1 MFSLFT
7 PRKQATQ
14 GARLWVRQPLVRALS
29 KHLSAGQRRE
39 LQRELRLAGRTDT
52 AAFLGVYSWYEQ
64 LAARR
69 KHTTPERIRELVHR
83 EVLHVRF
90 PHEVAI
96 LFASER
102 EQRSYIEQA
111 FVEAVMQLVRD
122 HVGSI
127 REENLDTLLLQL
139 EDVLGSAAT
148 ERLVR
153 PVFLSMY
160 TSYSGRISRLCLE
173 LWPDRYFREL
183 RHVGITESEFSKAI
197 EEKTEEVARQ
207 GRRLRTILDSLAD
220 SVLILDGHQR
230 LVEYNNAAGK
240 LLGLKASD
248 GNRPIGELLQWR
260 DTSPGVHDPIEEHW
274 QTGATISY
282 GAARGLEVK
291 SASGTHAVSVSVAPV
306 QVGKGR
312 HGAVVTLRGNQQDRR
327 VLEGLQS
334 EVAQGEAILSSTIAS
349 LPLGLMIF
357 DQKLRVVLTNTVAT
371 WLIGET
377 SQKVSC
383 SVLASHLQIP
393 ELATALKA
401 AISKQTPYEGRG
413 QTLQGRHVRVTAVP
427 VLEGTKCLGV
437 TVLLLDVT
445 EQEELNRSRDEFFSI
460 ASHELRTPL
469 TAIRG
474 YAQMLH
480 EVIESTNERATKYI
494 HSIELSAAQLTDVAN
509 DFLHVVQLEQRKV
522 TYDVRPIPIQEVA
535 ADVVSSLASLAQA
548 KNLRLTLKVE
558 PATVAADV
566 IRVSQVLT
574 NLVGN
579 AIKYTD
585 EGSVEV
591 RSELRGAF
599 YCLLVVDTGRG
610 IAKEQQT
617 RLFEKFHQAEDSLLA
632 RSHSHGTGLGLYIAR
647 KLAEG
652 MSCRVFLDQS
662 ELGKGSTFALE
673 IPLTHTK

>member
-1 MFSLFT
+1 M
-7 PRKQATQ
+7 
-14 GARLWVRQPLVRALS
+14 RQPLVTALG
-29 KHLSAGQRRE
+29 KRLSPGLRKDF
-39 LQRELRLAGRTDT
+39 QRELDRLDRTDVT
-52 AAFLGVYSWYEQ
+52 AFLAVYSWYEQ

-69 KHTTPERIRELVHR
+69 KHTTPESIREAVR
-83 EVLHVRF
+83 SEVAATRF

-96 LFASER
+96 LFASEQ
-102 EQRSYIEQA
+102 EQRSYVLQTFTES
-111 FVEAVMQLVRD
+111 VMELVRD
-122 HVGSI
+122 HVGTI
-127 REENLDTLLLQL
+127 QDEHLDTLLLQL
-139 EDVLGSAAT
+139 EEVFGLSAT
-148 ERLVR
+148 ERMVR
-153 PVFLSMY
+153 PAFLGIY
-160 TSYSGRISRLCLE
+160 TSYGGRISRLCLE

-183 RHVGITESEFSKAI
+183 RHVGITESELSKKI
-197 EEKTEEVARQ
+197 EEKTEEVAQ
-207 GRRLRTILDSLAD
+207 QERRLRTILDSLAD

-230 LVEYNNAAGK
+230 LAECNQAAK
-240 LLGLKASD
+240 QLLGLTPKD
-248 GNRPIGELLQWR
+248 GGRPIGEILTWKES
-260 DTSPGVHDPIEEHW
+260 SPGVHDPIQEHW
-274 QTGATISY
+274 HTGKTVSY
-282 GAARGLEVK
+282 GAAAGLRVK
-291 SASGTHAVSVSVAPV
+291 SSSGLHAVSVSVAPV
-306 QVGKGR
+306 QAGKGR
-312 HGAVVTLRGNQQDRR
+312 HGAVVTLRENQKDRR

-334 EVAQGEAILSSTIAS
+334 EVAQGEAMLSSTIAS
-349 LPLGLMIF
+349 LPLGLVIF

-371 WLIGET
+371 WLVGET
-377 SQKVSC
+377 SQKVTC
-383 SVLASHLQIP
+383 AVLGSHLQMP
-393 ELATALKA
+393 ELPTALRA

-437 TVLLLDVT
+437 TVLLLDIT

-460 ASHELRTPL
+460 ASHEIRTPL

-480 EVIESTNERATKYI
+480 DVIDPKDERAAKYVRN
-494 HSIELSAAQLTDVAN
+494 IELSAGQLTDVAN

-548 KNLRLTLKVE
+548 KNLSLALKVE

-566 IRVSQVLT
+566 TRASQVLT

-585 EGSVEV
+585 EGSVTV
-591 RSELRGAF
+591 RSERRGAF
-599 YCLLVVDTGRG
+599 YCILVEDTGRG
-610 IAKEQQT
+610 IAKEQQA

-647 KLAEG
+647 KIAEG
-652 MSCRVFLDQS
+652 MSCRVFLDSS

-673 IPLTHTK
+673 IPLAHTKES